1 MLSVQH
7 CILKFSPKG
16 LIFLS
21 RLSLAFKSFFALLF
35 SGKLP
40 DQVVTELGL
49 MRRVMTTP
57 PPAASSKPAPPP
69 PSADPNDGA
78 VALLALLQR
87 EARLVDFLME
97 DIAAYDDAQVGAAV
111 RAVHEGSRKAVE
123 RHFELTPVVDGV
135 EGAVTTLKAAG
146 LKASDAARLKLLGNV
161 SAEGNVESGI
171 LQHRG
176 WLAKKADIPKAAKGA
191 ERIIAPAEIEVE

>member
-1 MLSVQH
+1 M
-7 CILKFSPKG
+7 
-16 LIFLS
+16 S

-40 DQVVTELGL
+40 DDVVTELGL

-57 PPAASSKPAPPP
+57 PPAASKPAPAPP
-69 PSADPNDGA
+69 AADPNDGA

-146 LKASDAARLKLLGNV
+146 LKASDAARLKLLGKV
-161 SAEGNVESGI
+161 PAEGNVESGI

-176 WLAKKADIPKAAKGA
+176 WIAKKADIPKAAKGA

>member
-1 MLSVQH
+1 M
-7 CILKFSPKG
+7 
-16 LIFLS
+16 S

-35 SGKLP
+35 GGKLP
-40 DQVVTELGL
+40 DDVVTELGL

-57 PPAASSKPAPPP
+57 APAPSAAKPAAAPAPP
-69 PSADPNDGA
+69 ADPNDGA

-97 DIAAYDDAQVGAAV
+97 DIGAYGDAQVGAAV
-111 RAVHEGSRKAVE
+111 RAVHEGSRKAIE
-123 RHFELTPVVDGV
+123 RHFELSPVVDGV

-146 LKASDAARLKLLGNV
+146 LKPGDTARLKLLGNV
-161 SAEGNVESGI
+161 PADGNVESGI

-176 WLAKKADIPKAAKGA
+176 WMAKKADIPKPVKGA
-191 ERIIAPAEIEVE
+191 ERVIAPAEIEVE

>member
-1 MLSVQH
+1 M
-7 CILKFSPKG
+7 
-16 LIFLS
+16 S

-40 DQVVTELGL
+40 DEVVAELGL
-49 MRRVMTTP
+49 MRRIVTP
-57 PPAASSKPAPPP
+57 PPASAAPKSAAASSPVV
-69 PSADPNDGA
+69 DVNDGA

-97 DIAAYDDAQVGAAV
+97 DIAAYDDTQVGAAV

-123 RHFELTPVVDGV
+123 RHFELAPVVDGV

-146 LKASDAARLKLLGNV
+146 LKSSDTAKLKLVGKV
-161 SAEGNVESGI
+161 PADGNVESGI

-176 WLAKKADIPKAAKGA
+176 WVAKKIDVPKAAKGA
-191 ERIIAPAEIEVE
+191 ERVIAPAEIEVE